1 MMASSFDIIVCGSL
15 HLDIVLAAP
24 HLPRVDE
31 TVPGTSWKKICGGK
45 GGNQAVMAA
54 RAGAKC
60 AMIGRV
66 GDDEFGQTL
75 TKNLNA
81 NNVNTNNISID
92 ATHGTGMSA
101 AILQDDGEYGAVIV
115 SGSNLVLKPEEAAKA
130 WQNLG
135 GAKYLILQ
143 NEIPEAVNIA
153 VASEALKSDARVI
166 LNAAPA
172 RNMSDQFLQLVDVL
186 IVNRVE
192 AEMLVGGTITDA
204 NSAQSLLPKLARANQ
219 MVVITLGEK
228 GLVFQTAGGH
238 RDFVAPHVVKVQSA
252 HGAGDCFV
260 GALAQSLATGH
271 DLAEACSHANFVA
284 ARFVSGLLGSDFKTD
299 S

>member
-1 MMASSFDIIVCGSL
+1 MMVASFDIIVCGSL
-15 HLDIVLAAP
+15 HLDIILAAS

-54 RAGAKC
+54 LAGAKC

-66 GDDEFGQTL
+66 GNDDFGQTL
-75 TKNLNA
+75 IANLKNRSVNIE
-81 NNVNTNNISID
+81 NVSID
-92 ATHGTGMSA
+92 VAHGTGMSA

-115 SGSNLVLKPEEAAKA
+115 SGSNLALQPEDAAKA

-135 GAKYLILQ
+135 GARYLILQ

-153 VASEALKSDARVI
+153 VASEARNYGARVI

-172 RNMSDQFLQLVDVL
+172 RMMSDQFLRLVDVL
-186 IVNRVE
+186 IVNSVE
-192 AEMLVGGTITDA
+192 AEMLSGETITDA
-204 NSAQSLLPKLARANQ
+204 NSAQLLLPKLARPNQ
-219 MVVITLGEK
+219 LVVITLGGN
-228 GLVFQTAGGH
+228 GLVFQTADGQ
-238 RDFVAPHVVKVQSA
+238 RNVMAPHAVKVQSA

-260 GALAQSLATGH
+260 GVFAQALASGE
-271 DLAEACSHANFVA
+271 DLLNACSHANLA
-284 ARFVSGLLGSDFKTD
+284 AAQFVSGQRFSA
-299 S
+299 

>member
-1 MMASSFDIIVCGSL
+1 MTASYDIIVCGSL
-15 HLDIVLAAP
+15 HLDIVVAAP
-24 HLPRVDE
+24 HLPRIDE

-66 GDDEFGQTL
+66 GNDDFGQML
-75 TKNLNA
+75 TTNLNA
-81 NNVNTNNISID
+81 NNVNIDNVSID
-92 ATHGTGMSA
+92 EAHGTGMSA

-115 SGSNLVLKPEEAAKA
+115 SGSNLALKPKDAAQA

-143 NEIPEAVNIA
+143 NEIPEAVNVA
-153 VASEALKSDARVI
+153 VAEAARKSGARVI

-172 RNMSDQFLQLVDVL
+172 RKMSDQFLQLVDVL

-192 AEMLVGGTITDA
+192 AEMLSGSVVTDA
-204 NSAQSLLPKLARANQ
+204 NSALVVLPKLARPSQ
-219 MVVITLGEK
+219 MVVITLGAK
-228 GLVFQTAGGH
+228 GLVFQTADGQH
-238 RDFVAPHVVKVQSA
+238 DFVAPHDVKVHST

-260 GALAQSLATGH
+260 GALAQSLASGE
-271 DLAEACSHANFVA
+271 DLPSACSHANFVA
-284 ARFVSGLLGSDFKTD
+284 AQFVSGNRGSV
-299 S
+299 

>member
-66 GDDEFGQTL
+66 GDDDFGQTL
-75 TKNLNA
+75 TANLKTC
-81 NNVNTNNISID
+81 NVNID
-92 ATHGTGMSA
+92 HVSVDAAHGTGMSA

-115 SGSNLVLKPEEAAKA
+115 SGSNLALKPEDASKA

-153 VASEALKSDARVI
+153 VASEALKSGARVI

-172 RNMSDQFLQLVDVL
+172 RKMSDQFLQLVDVL

-192 AEMLVGGTITDA
+192 AEVLVGGTITDA
-204 NSAQSLLPKLARANQ
+204 NSAQSLLPKLARPNQ
-219 MVVITLGEK
+219 MVVITLGGM
-228 GLVFQTAGGH
+228 GLVFQTADGQS
-238 RDFVAPHVVKVQSA
+238 DFVAPHVVKVQSA

-260 GALAQSLATGH
+260 GALAQSLASGE
-271 DLAEACSHANFVA
+271 DLPKACSHANFVA
-284 ARFVSGLLGSDFKTD
+284 AQFVSGRRASA
-299 S
+299 

>member
-1 MMASSFDIIVCGSL
+1 MTASYDIIVCGSL
-15 HLDIVLAAP
+15 HLDIVVAAP
-24 HLPRVDE
+24 HLPRIDE

-66 GDDEFGQTL
+66 GNDDFGQML
-75 TKNLNA
+75 TTNLNA
-81 NNVNTNNISID
+81 NNVNIDNVSID
-92 ATHGTGMSA
+92 EAHGTGMSA

-115 SGSNLVLKPEEAAKA
+115 SGSNLALKPEDAAQA

-143 NEIPEAVNIA
+143 NEIPEAVNVA
-153 VASEALKSDARVI
+153 VAEAARKSGARVI

-172 RNMSDQFLQLVDVL
+172 RKMSDQFLQLVDVL
-186 IVNRVE
+186 IVNRIE
-192 AEMLVGGTITDA
+192 AEMLSGSVVTDA
-204 NSAQSLLPKLARANQ
+204 NSALVVLPKLALPSQ
-219 MVVITLGEK
+219 MVVITLGAK
-228 GLVFQTAGGH
+228 GLVFQTTDEQ

-260 GALAQSLATGH
+260 GALAQSLASGE
-271 DLAEACSHANFVA
+271 DLPSACSHANFVA
-284 ARFVSGLLGSDFKTD
+284 AQFVSGQLESGGL
-299 S
+299 

>member
-1 MMASSFDIIVCGSL
+1 MPNMFDIIVCGSL
-15 HLDIVLAAP
+15 HLDIVVAAP

-54 RAGAKC
+54 RAGAKS

-66 GDDEFGQTL
+66 GDDDFGQTL
-75 TKNLNA
+75 LNNLKTHH
-81 NNVNTNNISID
+81 VNTDNVSVD
-92 ATHGTGMSA
+92 ATHGTGVSA

-115 SGSNLVLKPEEAAKA
+115 SGSNLALKPEDAAKA
-130 WQNLG
+130 WKNLG

-143 NEIPEAVNIA
+143 NEILESVNIA
-153 VASEALKSDARVI
+153 VAQAARKSGARVI

-172 RNMSDQFLQLVDVL
+172 REMSEQLLQLVDVL
-186 IVNRVE
+186 IVNRIE
-192 AEMLVGGTITDA
+192 AEMLAGSIISG
-204 NSAQSLLPKLARANQ
+204 SASALALLPKLARPNQ
-219 MVVITLGEK
+219 MVVITLGGK
-228 GLVFQTAGGH
+228 GLVFQTI
-238 RDFVAPHVVKVQSA
+238 DEQCNFIAPHAVVVKSA

-260 GALAQSLATGH
+260 GALAQSLAHGN
-271 DLAEACSHANFVA
+271 DLPVACCKANFVA
-284 ARFVSGLLGSDFKTD
+284 ARFVSGQLGNHYTTD

>member
-1 MMASSFDIIVCGSL
+1 MSTGFDIIVCGSL

-66 GDDEFGQTL
+66 GNDDFGKTL
-75 TKNLNA
+75 TDNLKNQ
-81 NNVNTNNISID
+81 NVNID
-92 ATHGTGMSA
+92 NVSVDSAHGTGMSA

-115 SGSNLVLKPEEAAKA
+115 SGSNLALQPADAVTA

-135 GAKYLILQ
+135 SAKYLILQ
-143 NEIPEAVNIA
+143 NEIPESVNIA
-153 VASEALKSDARVI
+153 VAQTARKSGAHVI

-172 RNMSDQFLQLVDVL
+172 RKMSEQLLQLVDLL
-186 IVNRVE
+186 IVNRIE
-192 AEMLVGGTITDA
+192 AEMLSGTTITDA
-204 NSAQSLLPKLARANQ
+204 KSALALLPKLALPDRMAI
-219 MVVITLGEK
+219 ITMGGK
-228 GLVFQTAGGH
+228 GLVFQTTNGQC
-238 RDFVAPHVVKVQSA
+238 DFIEAHNVIVKSA

-260 GALAQSLATGH
+260 GALAQSLASGEN
-271 DLAEACSHANFVA
+271 LPNACSHANFVA
-284 ARFVSGLLGSDFKTD
+284 SQFVSGNIFEP
-299 S
+299 

>member
-1 MMASSFDIIVCGSL
+1 MTTRCDIIVCGSL

-66 GDDEFGQTL
+66 GNDDFGQTL
-75 TKNLNA
+75 TTNLNA
-81 NNVNTNNISID
+81 NNVNIDNVSVDETN
-92 ATHGTGMSA
+92 GTGMSA

-115 SGSNLVLKPEEAAKA
+115 SGSNLALQPEDAAKA

-135 GAKYLILQ
+135 SAKYLILQ

-153 VASEALKSDARVI
+153 VAQAARSSGARVI

-172 RNMSDQFLQLVDVL
+172 RKMSDQFLQLVDVL
-186 IVNRVE
+186 VVNRVE

-204 NSAQSLLPKLARANQ
+204 NSAQSLLPKLARPNQ
-219 MVVITLGEK
+219 MVVITLGGK
-228 GLVFQTAGGH
+228 GLVFQTADGQL
-238 RDFVAPHVVKVQSA
+238 DFVAPHVVKVQSA

-260 GALAQSLATGH
+260 GALAQSLASGE
-271 DLAEACSHANFVA
+271 DLPKACSHANFVA
-284 ARFVSGLLGSDFKTD
+284 AQLVSGKRASA
-299 S
+299 